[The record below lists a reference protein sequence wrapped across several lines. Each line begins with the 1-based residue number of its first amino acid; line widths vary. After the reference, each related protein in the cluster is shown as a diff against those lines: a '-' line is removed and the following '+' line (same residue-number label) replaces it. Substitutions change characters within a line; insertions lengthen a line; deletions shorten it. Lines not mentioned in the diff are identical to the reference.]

1 MNTLDKGKDGEDM
14 ACAYLKTQGYRI
26 RSRNF
31 YYQKAELD
39 IVASKDD
46 TLAIVEVKW
55 RLSHFYNSPETFVKP
70 KKHKLLARAADFY
83 VQKFNWQGET
93 RFDII
98 SIVGQPP
105 NHSLIHI
112 KQAFYFV

>member
-1 MNTLDKGKDGEDM
+1 MNALDKGKDGEDM

-39 IVASKDD
+39 MVAFKGD

-55 RLSHFYNSPETFVKP
+55 RLSDFMVPP
-70 KKHKLLARAADFY
+70 KHL
-83 VQKFNWQGET
+83 
-93 RFDII
+93 
-98 SIVGQPP
+98 
-105 NHSLIHI
+105 
-112 KQAFYFV
+112 

>member
-26 RSRNF
+26 KSRNF

-55 RLSHFYNSPETFVKP
+55 RFSDFYGSPETFVTP
-70 KKHKLLARAADFY
+70 KKRKLLARDADFY
-83 VQKFNWQGET
+83 VRNFNWQGET
-93 RFDII
+93 RFDIVI
-98 SIVGQPP
+98 IVGQPP
-105 NHSLIHI
+105 NHSLTHI